1 MTTGSG
7 SGGEWE
13 RGQES
18 RERTEV
24 NEGRGENFDS
34 GDEAGEEH
42 GNDRRPQW
50 VGGGS
55 HTTHHREGGGP
66 SPGSPV
72 IPDRGWQA
80 VNV

>member
-42 GNDRRPQW
+42 
-50 VGGGS
+50 
-55 HTTHHREGGGP
+55 
-66 SPGSPV
+66 
-72 IPDRGWQA
+72 
-80 VNV
+80 